1 MKRHFAVLAGYFA
14 LTILGTW
21 PLAAQFTTAVPGGGD
36 AWQHLWNLWWMRQA
50 LTTPTDP
57 FFTNALYY
65 PNGVS
70 LLFHTLVPLES
81 ALTVPFQLLGV
92 DLVPLYNSV
101 LLGSFV
107 LAGYGTWLLV
117 RDLTGHAG
125 AAFVAGFAFAFCPYH
140 LGHLL
145 GHMNLASL
153 QWIPLYL
160 WALLRACGAPGSPLT
175 FTTEALRHGDLQ
187 TKEGEPAQNREV
199 PQSGNELPKTL
210 RVSVSPWWNPRRCPP
225 TAWAGVAGL
234 FLVANAWTEW
244 IYVAFLG
251 VFTAGYGL
259 WRLLVDGRG
268 WAGRRDWGP
277 IIGRMAI
284 IGLVFGALAGP
295 LLIRTAAA
303 QAGQSWMRFP
313 PRETLVYSSDL
324 LDSFVPSG
332 LHPLLGGTAREL
344 ERQQPERNT
353 AERSVF
359 LGYTVLV
366 LAGLA
371 LIRRRQAGAAFWA
384 LAALAAW
391 LLSLGPMLHAGGR
404 STFTAFGVTIPLPY
418 LALYNWVPGFSVM
431 RVPARF
437 AVLASL
443 ALAVLVGYAL
453 ARLAAWG
460 SHRLWV
466 IMSTC
471 VVVLM
476 AAEFLVLPYPLAA
489 AGYHIPFYEQVA
501 HEPGRFA
508 LLELPLRPMSD
519 YLAYQTVHG
528 KPLVYGYLSRQP
540 PDPFVAD
547 TPALHYLLN
556 STPPDALTPTA
567 AVAAVPA
574 LRAAQVRYVIVHW
587 WAFTDTEAAAMHAK
601 LAALFPGQTPQNDPA
616 DRMAIYR
623 VEP

>member
-92 DLVPLYNSV
+92 DLVPLYNAV
-101 LLGSFV
+101 LMGSFV

-160 WALLRACGAPGSPLT
+160 WALLRACGAPGQPLP
-175 FTTEALRHGDLQ
+175 FTTETRRHGELRRGDAAS
-187 TKEGEPAQNREV
+187 AQEIKGTQASAESHKN
-199 PQSGNELPKTL
+199 L
-210 RVSVSPWWNPRRCPP
+210 RVSVSPWWNPRRRPQ
-225 TAWAGVAGL
+225 AAMAVVAGL

-259 WRLLVDGRG
+259 WRLAVDGRG
-268 WAGRRDWGP
+268 GAGRRDWGP
-277 IIGRMAI
+277 FIGRMAI

-295 LLIRTAAA
+295 LLLRTAGA

-324 LDSFVPSG
+324 FDSFVPSA
-332 LHPLLGGTAREL
+332 LHPLLGGPAREL

-359 LGYTVLV
+359 LGYTVL
-366 LAGLA
+366 
-371 LIRRRQAGAAFWA
+371 A
-384 LAALAAW
+384 LA
-391 LLSLGPMLHAGGR
+391 
-404 STFTAFGVTIPLPY
+404 
-418 LALYNWVPGFSVM
+418 
-431 RVPARF
+431 
-437 AVLASL
+437 
-443 ALAVLVGYAL
+443 
-453 ARLAAWG
+453 
-460 SHRLWV
+460 
-466 IMSTC
+466 
-471 VVVLM
+471 
-476 AAEFLVLPYPLAA
+476 
-489 AGYHIPFYEQVA
+489 
-501 HEPGRFA
+501 
-508 LLELPLRPMSD
+508 
-519 YLAYQTVHG
+519 
-528 KPLVYGYLSRQP
+528 
-540 PDPFVAD
+540 
-547 TPALHYLLN
+547 
-556 STPPDALTPTA
+556 
-567 AVAAVPA
+567 
-574 LRAAQVRYVIVHW
+574 
-587 WAFTDTEAAAMHAK
+587 
-601 LAALFPGQTPQNDPA
+601 
-616 DRMAIYR
+616 
-623 VEP
+623 